1 MDRPVMVGA
10 HVRTRGFCTFAK
22 AFFAC
27 FTAVCIVNAG
37 SALGVGPGMCERI
50 RSARN
55 LRAYIHRSDGLEDGA
70 FGRDHGEPCCLREMR
85 GLERGGTLPVRLVRL
100 VAHVSAIKA
109 RGKVNRCRC
118 GRTRHMDDA
127 HPAR

>member
-37 SALGVGPGMCERI
+37 SALEAESI
-50 RSARN
+50 
-55 LRAYIHRSDGLEDGA
+55 I
-70 FGRDHGEPCCLREMR
+70 
-85 GLERGGTLPVRLVRL
+85 
-100 VAHVSAIKA
+100 
-109 RGKVNRCRC
+109 
-118 GRTRHMDDA
+118 
-127 HPAR
+127 